1 MSIFDFLRK
10 NKNPA
15 ERRQWERVIGM
26 GARAKID
33 SRTFPIADIS
43 MGGARIDR
51 FFNDVAEKQ
60 RLYLTIMLM
69 IEGKMES
76 FPAQAV
82 VRRKGNGGLALQFRR
97 LQPYAEQK
105 LSEFVRMNS
114 FKPSGFPI

>member
-1 MSIFDFLRK
+1 MSIFGFLRK
-10 NKNPA
+10 KQDPA
-15 ERRQWERVIGM
+15 DRRRWERVIGM

-51 FFNDVAEKQ
+51 YFNDVAVKQ

-69 IEGKMES
+69 IEGKVET

-82 VRRKGNGGLALQFRR
+82 VRRKGNSGLALQFRKM
-97 LQPYAEQK
+97 QPYAEQK
-105 LSEFVRMNS
+105 LSEFVRINS